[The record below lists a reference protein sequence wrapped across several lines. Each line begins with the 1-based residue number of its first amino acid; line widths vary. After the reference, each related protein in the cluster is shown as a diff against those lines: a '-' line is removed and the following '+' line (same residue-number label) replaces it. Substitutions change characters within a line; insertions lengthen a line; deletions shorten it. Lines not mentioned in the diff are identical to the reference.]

1 VIDVSAE
8 PAAEAS
14 IDVAADASAE
24 LAASVS
30 ADDASAEEVRD
41 EELLDEDESAVD
53 ELLRSSE
60 VEFPEFRRRRAG
72 LKTFATIVGSTAA
85 LVVASV
91 AWSQFAS
98 RGKPP
103 AARVAERAPERRAPD
118 RAPEAR
124 SPAPPVTN
132 EAVSTPAPTLE
143 GAVGT
148 SLEKAVTTVAV
159 TIKTVP
165 EEAVI
170 FRARQ
175 RLGSGVVEVNVER
188 NAKQRFTALLD
199 GYTPSNFTLDGS
211 RDSITI
217 RLRRAPKRPAAPA
230 PESDSPY
237 GEPNVDSN
245 AATAPA
251 ATAAPAPTV
260 APAPTAPAPESTT
273 PAAPSPDVSS
283 PASPE

>member
-1 VIDVSAE
+1 M
-8 PAAEAS
+8 
-14 IDVAADASAE
+14 
-24 LAASVS
+24 
-30 ADDASAEEVRD
+30 RD
-41 EELLDEDESAVD
+41 EELLDGGESAVD

-60 VEFPEFRRRRAG
+60 VDFPEFRRRKAG
-72 LKTFATIVGSTAA
+72 LKTFAAVVGCAAA

-91 AWSQFAS
+91 AWIQFAS
-98 RGKPP
+98 RSKPP
-103 AARVAERAPERRAPD
+103 AASVAARVPERRAPD

-124 SPAPPVTN
+124 SPEPAPPPTTPATN

-148 SLEKAVTTVAV
+148 SLEKAVTTVAG

-245 AATAPA
+245 AATAPTS
-251 ATAAPAPTV
+251 TAAPAPT
-260 APAPTAPAPESTT
+260 APAPTVPAPESTT